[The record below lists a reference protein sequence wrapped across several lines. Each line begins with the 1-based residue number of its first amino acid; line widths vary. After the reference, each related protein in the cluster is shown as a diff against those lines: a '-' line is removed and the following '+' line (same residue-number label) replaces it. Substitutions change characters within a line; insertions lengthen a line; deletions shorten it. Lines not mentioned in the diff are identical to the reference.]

1 MAIRFDAS
9 TSLNVYKTDD
19 GRMFCKG
26 AFCRDGILKYQQPDG
41 STIYELRRPEANQSS
56 ETLKSFKGLPMVIE
70 HPPCGL
76 LNSSNYR
83 QYTIGTSLDSDT
95 RYDADFGGIVGAC
108 TIFDSEAI
116 KYAESGEKV
125 QLSAGYVCDLINKP
139 GEWNGQKYDR
149 EQINVRANHLALT
162 GKGRAGADVC
172 LRLDADEDIGIV
184 YEIERMNMGTAN
196 IRIDGIEWQIP
207 DNVAPVLGSKLSELS
222 TLQAKYDSVESK
234 FSDLLEKVKT
244 LQDELQT
251 AQGRTDAFETI
262 VGNADYVLGELG
274 YQRSLNGTYE
284 RSGNFRED
292 SYSDEDDEYEE
303 EEENEEEDEDESEDE
318 YYLDPEEYA
327 EELLETWEKTDSFL
341 PGFKKAYFDSSYS
354 PVEIKMMAIR
364 EIYPEISPNS
374 LANAG
379 EAYIDGFYEK
389 LVEAASEE
397 GEEKEED
404 NEEEEGKSENR
415 RRADSVYDLTYA
427 MQNTQDY
434 RNKPLQFPVL
444 NENYKKPL
452 TIS

>member
-125 QLSAGYVCDLINKP
+125 QLSAGYVCDLVNKP
-139 GEWNGQKYDR
+139 GEWNGQRYDR

-172 LRLDADEDIGIV
+172 LRLDADEGIGII
-184 YEIERMNMGTAN
+184 YETEEIKMGTAN

-284 RSGNFRED
+284 RSENFRED
-292 SYSDEDDEYEE
+292 SYSDEEY
-303 EEENEEEDEDESEDE
+303 EDEDEDEEYEDEEYEDEE

-341 PGFKKAYFDSSYS
+341 PGFKEVHFDSSYS

-364 EIYPEISPNS
+364 EVYPEISPNS

-379 EAYIDGFYEK
+379 EGYIDGFYEK
-389 LVEAASEE
+389 LFEVASEE
-397 GEEKEED
+397 YEED
-404 NEEEEGKSENR
+404 EEYGHGQKT
-415 RRADSVYDLTYA
+415 DSIYDLTYA